1 LTSAAHRI
9 LVVDDEEMIRD
20 SIVEFL
26 DDNGYQAVGAADGQE
41 ALNTLTAGGVL
52 PCLILL
58 DLMMPVMDGWE
69 LRAALNAHPAYAAI
83 PVVVVSAMTEDTAAK
98 LGAAAYLPKP
108 VDIDRM
114 VDIVCEHCRD
124 AQGGGGGKVA
134 G

>member
-1 LTSAAHRI
+1 LPTVLLVEDNDDVREMMSVALQLSGVTVLAAA
-9 LVVDDEEMIRD
+9 
-20 SIVEFL
+20 
-26 DDNGYQAVGAADGQE
+26 NGRE
-41 ALNTLTAGGVL
+41 ALDLLDASPV
-52 PCLILL
+52 PCLVLL